1 MGFKAIAWQASP
13 GGDGMV
19 EIAASILVVLAVIGV
34 LLTFVLSR
42 R

>member
-1 MGFKAIAWQASP
+1 
-13 GGDGMV
+13 MV
-19 EIAASILVVLAVIGV
+19 EIAASIFVVLAVIGV